1 MKNTSMKIRMLLTVI
16 LYVAVAF
23 PARAQH
29 TTFLEQ
35 GRIEFEKRVNLF
47 ARMDE
52 QSKGQESSWTDMLK
66 KGMSQY
72 QVTYFDYSFSRQTS
86 LYKPGRENPD
96 NKKPIWESAP
106 AEINVVYSRLDSMQS
121 ISQKQVFEQMY
132 LVKDSMRQIRWKIT
146 DETRNI
152 AGFDCRRANA
162 IIMDSIYVVAF
173 YTDAIVTP
181 GGPESFSGLPG
192 MILGVAL
199 PHEHITWFAT
209 KVLVDDIREEALKP
223 PVKGK
228 PVDNNGLSESISKV
242 LGKWGNYGSA
252 YIRAIML

>member
-1 MKNTSMKIRMLLTVI
+1 MKNTSMKIRMLLAVI
-16 LYVAVAF
+16 LCAVLAF
-23 PARAQH
+23 PAHAQH

-47 ARMDE
+47 ARMD
-52 QSKGQESSWTDMLK
+52 QLSKGEDNSWTDMLK

-72 QVTYFDYSFSRQTS
+72 QVTYFDYSFSHQTS
-86 LYKPGRENPD
+86 LYKPGRDNPD

-106 AEINVVYSRLDSMQS
+106 AEVNVVYSRLDSMQS

-162 IIMDSIYVVAF
+162 VIMDSIYVVAF

-209 KVLVDDIREEALKP
+209 KVLIDDTKEEALKP

-228 PVDNNGLSESISKV
+228 PVDNKGLAESVSKV
-242 LGKWGNYGSA
+242 LGRWGNYGSA